1 MRTAGTY
8 KGAGVAGALAVLAL
22 AGCGHSDA
30 KKPAADK
37 RPVPAN
43 GGYRPGQVSF
53 GVLAPLT
60 GAEAARGKDLVD
72 GAKMAMADLNVRG
85 GVLGQKV
92 AIVAYDD
99 KCQARDGRTGAEA
112 VKESE
117 AVGAVGGI
125 CASAARSAAREL
137 GPVKPFLVTSAN
149 TPSIVSAKKTKNAYL
164 INGTPYQSAL
174 ATVHWL
180 AYSRA
185 QKVSV
190 VTADDRASRYLGSQ
204 VLGLSSPVPKPV
216 SQQAVKAIDDTVVK
230 SALTGDPDTVYWA
243 GPPAD
248 GGKLLAALT
257 DAGFHGTFI
266 ASEASES
273 PEFLSAAGAA
283 AEGAFVIAPATPQN
297 LPEAAEWAA
306 QFKQKFGH
314 EPGLDALQAYNG
326 VRALAQAV
334 TQSGK
339 VDNQRN
345 SQEIEVLGEDY
356 KTFLDTGLIV
366 RVRPHDQV
374 RQQHRAQ
381 GRRWEVRGREH
392 AAIGRLRCGGS
403 RSSCCWRPWRAAAG
417 PTARRRTPGP
427 TSRRAYY
434 KASDEGAGARAFE
447 DYWVDEDYHSHAN
460 YVPRESLETC
470 PLMQRANAPSAA
482 ENAITPTAGQPV
494 PQFVVG
500 PASDGDIRT
509 PSITQGALVFGTS
522 AIAREGMDAVGN
534 AMAKCPAQYEVRG
547 GPSTILGTYSVS
559 ARPFESGDW
568 KGVVQQI
575 AHTSDFDEVYYED
588 AAHVVV
594 QRANVIL
601 YLDVTHRKV
610 IGERADASA
619 KAESVVRTVVKRL
632 G

>member
-1 MRTAGTY
+1 MKY
-8 KGAGVAGALAVLAL
+8 VGAGLAGALAVLAL
-22 AGCGHSDA
+22 VGCGHSE
-30 KKPAADK
+30 KKPAADQ

-149 TPSIVSAKKTKNAYL
+149 APSIVSAKTKNAYL

-185 QKVSV
+185 QKLSV
-190 VTADDRASRYLGSQ
+190 VTADDRASRYLGDQ

-216 SQQAVKAIDDTVVK
+216 SQQAVKTIDDTVVK

-257 DAGFHGTFI
+257 DAGFHGAFI

-273 PEFLSAAGAA
+273 PEFLSAAGDA
-283 AEGAFVIAPATPQN
+283 AEGAFVVAPATPQN
-297 LPEAAEWAA
+297 LPGAAVWAE
-306 QFKQKFGH
+306 QFKQ
-314 EPGLDALQAYNG
+314 
-326 VRALAQAV
+326 
-334 TQSGK
+334 
-339 VDNQRN
+339 
-345 SQEIEVLGEDY
+345 
-356 KTFLDTGLIV
+356 
-366 RVRPHDQV
+366 
-374 RQQHRAQ
+374 
-381 GRRWEVRGREH
+381 
-392 AAIGRLRCGGS
+392 
-403 RSSCCWRPWRAAAG
+403 
-417 PTARRRTPGP
+417 
-427 TSRRAYY
+427 
-434 KASDEGAGARAFE
+434 
-447 DYWVDEDYHSHAN
+447 
-460 YVPRESLETC
+460 
-470 PLMQRANAPSAA
+470 
-482 ENAITPTAGQPV
+482 
-494 PQFVVG
+494 
-500 PASDGDIRT
+500 
-509 PSITQGALVFGTS
+509 
-522 AIAREGMDAVGN
+522 
-534 AMAKCPAQYEVRG
+534 
-547 GPSTILGTYSVS
+547 
-559 ARPFESGDW
+559 
-568 KGVVQQI
+568 
-575 AHTSDFDEVYYED
+575 
-588 AAHVVV
+588 
-594 QRANVIL
+594 
-601 YLDVTHRKV
+601 
-610 IGERADASA
+610 
-619 KAESVVRTVVKRL
+619 
-632 G
+632 